1 VADPTIEQYGGNMVF
16 FNQQIEDGNGDWSP
30 LGIVLFEFESAAKSG
45 KWYNSPEYQAVI
57 GQRISSTDS
66 NTVFIDVD

>member
-1 VADPTIEQYGGNMVF
+1 MADPTIEQYGGNMVF

-45 KWYNSPEYQAVI
+45 
-57 GQRISSTDS
+57 
-66 NTVFIDVD
+66 